1 LQIILKY
8 YNKTKH
14 YSQLHNTCNV
24 DFKTLKNRIMKAE
37 NRKKNDL
44 KNTIL
49 KNNLMMRFIRGIERE
64 EQLDSQVLKTMLAYQ
79 RIR

>member
-1 LQIILKY
+1 
-8 YNKTKH
+8 
-14 YSQLHNTCNV
+14 
-24 DFKTLKNRIMKAE
+24 MKAM
-37 NRKKNDL
+37 NRKKRDDI

-79 RIR
+79 RMR